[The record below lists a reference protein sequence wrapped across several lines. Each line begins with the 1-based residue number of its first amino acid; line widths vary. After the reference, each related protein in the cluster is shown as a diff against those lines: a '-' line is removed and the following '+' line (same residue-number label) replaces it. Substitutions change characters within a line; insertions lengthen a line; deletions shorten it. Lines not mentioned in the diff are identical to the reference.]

1 MSILNIKQSFILY
14 KHLAIFTRLC
24 LFVNTRCVYST
35 QLRGSFCSRML
46 RQISHLFVLIQLCD
60 EWYENMDQ
68 GKLNGVVF
76 LDIPNA
82 FDSIDH
88 KILISKLETHDYI
101 DYIAPRLKESLIR
114 ISSMQVIILET
125 VILIYILFKNRDGSS
140 WKKALKQW
148 DKTLELPFLGSERGA
163 IYLFL

>member
-1 MSILNIKQSFILY
+1 MSIFNIKQSFILY

-88 KILISKLETHDYI
+88 KILISKLETHFSVSNTE
-101 DYIAPRLKESLIR
+101 LNWFESYLINR
-114 ISSMQVIILET
+114 EHVSLVATHRPPPPPPKIVCGIPQGSIL
-125 VILIYILFKNRDGSS
+125 GPS
-140 WKKALKQW
+140 
-148 DKTLELPFLGSERGA
+148 
-163 IYLFL
+163 LFLLHIND